1 LEIIGYIA
9 GVLSIITY
17 IPQVVKLYKT
27 KTTEGLSILM
37 IYLMCISVVLWMS
50 YGFILHNIPMIIT
63 NALIVFLTILILC
76 MVYKYKK

>member
-1 LEIIGYIA
+1 MEIIGYIA

-17 IPQVVKLYKT
+17 IPQVIKLYKT

-37 IYLMCISVVLWMS
+37 IYLMCISVTLWMS

-63 NALIVFLTILILC
+63 NASIVFLTILILC